1 MQRSGFQFSSFRARL
16 LVFVLVPMLAVL
28 AGVFFSVERSTS
40 ANTRTVIND
49 SLLVGRDTLR
59 RLLTERRD
67 TLLAS
72 SALLTADFAFRT
84 AYATQSYATRL
95 DTAQNYLRRVGIAD
109 AMIIVSPDKIVEV
122 DTLHPGKLGDAFSW
136 PELLDAAD
144 QSESYTASSVV
155 LIDEGAYQLSVTPF
169 LAPDLKAWIV
179 VGRRLDDAF
188 VRELKKL
195 VRAEVSI
202 VRQHERKATV
212 LASSLDA
219 THRVALARAT
229 GTADLSRATTG
240 TRVMELEG
248 SAYVTLEEPL
258 LQLEGGG
265 QVATVLQRSLDEA
278 LAPYRPLNQRLL
290 FLFMLGVLVA
300 GVIALWLAQN
310 LSQPVAALARRVERI
325 ARGDYAQIM
334 NESRR
339 DELGRLAGS
348 VNDMARGLS
357 DRERV
362 RDLLGKVVS
371 KEIASELLSG
381 KVELG
386 GEERQVTVLF
396 SDIRNFTT
404 LCEQLPATRVV
415 SLLNRYLSRMSEVIE
430 AEGGVVDKYIGDA
443 VMALFGAPV
452 ARVDAA
458 TAAVRAAIAMQDA
471 LRELHALHDAEALPR
486 LATGIG
492 IHTGGVVAGNLGST
506 HRMNYT
512 VIGDAVNLA
521 SRLQG
526 LTREYDS
533 TIIVSAATAAAAPGF
548 AYQSLGEVRVKGK
561 SEVVTI
567 YGLLLSPASRVQ
579 SVPSH

>member
-1 MQRSGFQFSSFRARL
+1 MQRGTWQFPSFRGRL

-40 ANTRTVIND
+40 ANTRIVIND
-49 SLLVGRDTLR
+49 SLLVGRDTLQ
-59 RLLTERRD
+59 RLLAERRD

-84 AYATQSYATRL
+84 AYATENYATRL

-109 AMIIVSPDKIVEV
+109 AMVIVSPDGFVEV
-122 DTLHPGKLGDAFSW
+122 DTLHPGKQGEPFAW

-155 LIDEGAYQLSVTPF
+155 LIDDNAYQLSVTPF

-202 VRQHERKATV
+202 VRQSERKATV

-219 THRVALARAT
+219 THRAALSRTALMADAT
-229 GTADLSRATTG
+229 GAAAG
-240 TRVMELEG
+240 TRLVELEG
-248 SAYVTLEEPL
+248 AAYVTLEEPL
-258 LQLEGGG
+258 LQIEGSG

-278 LAPYRPLNQRLL
+278 LAPYRPLNQRLMLL
-290 FLFMLGVLVA
+290 FVIGVMIA

-310 LSQPVAALARRVERI
+310 LSQPVAALAKRVERI
-325 ARGDYAQIM
+325 ARGDYAQVT
-334 NESRR
+334 SSTRR
-339 DELGRLAGS
+339 DELGQLAGS
-348 VNDMARGLS
+348 VNEMARGLA

-404 LCEQLPATRVV
+404 LCEQLPATQIVG
-415 SLLNRYLSRMSEVIE
+415 LLNRYLSRMSEVIE
-430 AEGGVVDKYIGDA
+430 SQGGVVDKYIGDA

-452 ARVDAA
+452 ARADAA
-458 TAAVRAAIAMQDA
+458 TAAVRAAIAMQEA
-471 LRELHALHDAEALPR
+471 LRELHALHDAEGLPR

-492 IHTGGVVAGNLGST
+492 IHTGPVVAGNLGST

-521 SRLQG
+521 ARLQG

-533 TIIVSAATAAAAPGF
+533 AIIVSAATATSAPGF
-548 AYQSLGEVRVKGK
+548 AYRPLGEVRVKGK
-561 SEVVTI
+561 SELITLD
-567 YGLLLSPASRVQ
+567 GL
-579 SVPSH
+579 

>member
-1 MQRSGFQFSSFRARL
+1 
-16 LVFVLVPMLAVL
+16 
-28 AGVFFSVERSTS
+28 VFFSVERSTS

-49 SLLVGRDTLR
+49 SLLVGRDTLQ
-59 RLLTERRD
+59 RLLAERRD

-84 AYATQSYATRL
+84 AYATENYATRL

-109 AMIIVSPDKIVEV
+109 AMVIVSPDGFVEV
-122 DTLHPGKLGDAFSW
+122 DTLHPGKLGEPFAW

-155 LIDEGAYQLSVTPF
+155 LIDDNAYQLSVTPF

-202 VRQHERKATV
+202 VRRSERKATV

-219 THRVALARAT
+219 THRAA
-229 GTADLSRATTG
+229 LSRAALMADATGAAAG
-240 TRVMELEG
+240 TRLVELEG
-248 SAYVTLEEPL
+248 AAYVTLEEPL
-258 LQLEGGG
+258 LQIEGGG

-290 FLFMLGVLVA
+290 WLFVIGVLIA

-325 ARGDYAQIM
+325 ARGDYAQVM
-334 NESRR
+334 SSTRR
-339 DELGRLAGS
+339 DELGQLAGS
-348 VNDMARGLS
+348 VNEMARGLA

-404 LCEQLPATRVV
+404 LCEQLPATQIVG
-415 SLLNRYLSRMSEVIE
+415 LLNRYLSRMSEVIE
-430 AEGGVVDKYIGDA
+430 SQGGVVDKYIGDA

-452 ARVDAA
+452 ARADAA
-458 TAAVRAAIAMQDA
+458 TAAVRAAIAMQEA
-471 LRELHALHDAEALPR
+471 LRELHALHDAEGLPR

-492 IHTGGVVAGNLGST
+492 IHTGPVVAGNLGST

-533 TIIVSAATAAAAPGF
+533 AIIVSAATAAVAPGF
-548 AYQSLGEVRVKGK
+548 AYRPLGEVRVKGK
-561 SEVVTI
+561 SELILI
-567 YGLLLSPASRVQ
+567 YGL
-579 SVPSH
+579 

>member
-1 MQRSGFQFSSFRARL
+1 VQRGTWQFPSFRGRL

-49 SLLVGRDTLR
+49 SLLVGRDTLQ
-59 RLLTERRD
+59 RLLAERRD

-84 AYATQSYATRL
+84 AYATENYATRL

-109 AMIIVSPDKIVEV
+109 AMVIVSPDGFVEV
-122 DTLHPGKLGDAFSW
+122 DTLHPGKLGEPFAW

-155 LIDEGAYQLSVTPF
+155 LIDDNAYQLSVTPF

-202 VRQHERKATV
+202 VRRSERKATV

-219 THRVALARAT
+219 THRAA
-229 GTADLSRATTG
+229 LSRAALMADATGAAAG
-240 TRVMELEG
+240 TRLVELEG
-248 SAYVTLEEPL
+248 AAYVTLEEPL
-258 LQLEGGG
+258 LQIEGGG

-290 FLFMLGVLVA
+290 WLFVIGVLIA

-325 ARGDYAQIM
+325 ARGDYAQVM
-334 NESRR
+334 SSTRR
-339 DELGRLAGS
+339 DELGQLAGS
-348 VNDMARGLS
+348 VNEMARGLA

-404 LCEQLPATRVV
+404 LCEQLPATQIVG
-415 SLLNRYLSRMSEVIE
+415 LLNRYLSRMSEVIE
-430 AEGGVVDKYIGDA
+430 SQGGVVDKYIGDA

-452 ARVDAA
+452 ARADAA
-458 TAAVRAAIAMQDA
+458 TAAVRAAIAMQEA
-471 LRELHALHDAEALPR
+471 LRELHALHDAEGLPR

-492 IHTGGVVAGNLGST
+492 IHTGPVVAGNLGST

-533 TIIVSAATAAAAPGF
+533 AIIVSAATAAVAPGF
-548 AYQSLGEVRVKGK
+548 AYRPLGEVRVKGK
-561 SEVVTI
+561 SELILI
-567 YGLLLSPASRVQ
+567 YGL
-579 SVPSH
+579 

>member
-1 MQRSGFQFSSFRARL
+1 MPRSGLQFSSFRSRL

-28 AGVFFSVERSTS
+28 AGVFLSVERSTS

-49 SLLVGRDTLR
+49 SLQVGRDTLQ
-59 RLLTERRD
+59 RLLAERRD

-72 SALLTADFAFRT
+72 SALLTADFAFRA
-84 AYATQSYATRL
+84 AYATENYATRL

-109 AMIIVSPDKIVEV
+109 AMIIVSPDGLVEV
-122 DTLHPGKLGDAFSW
+122 DTLHPGKQGQTFAW

-144 QSESYTASSVV
+144 ESESYTSSSVV
-155 LIDEGAYQLSVTPF
+155 LIDESAYQLSVTPF

-202 VRQHERKATV
+202 VRSSADGAAV

-219 THRVALARAT
+219 AHRDALAKSART
-229 GTADLSRATTG
+229 PGTAPATTD
-240 TRVMELEG
+240 TRLVELPG
-248 SAYVTLEEPL
+248 SAFVTLEEPL
-258 LQLEGGG
+258 MQLEGGG
-265 QVATVLQRSLDEA
+265 RVATVLQRSLDEA

-290 FLFMLGVLVA
+290 LLFVIGVLVA
-300 GVIALWLAQN
+300 GLIALWLAQN
-310 LSQPVAALARRVERI
+310 LSQPVAALARQVGRI
-325 ARGDYAQIM
+325 ARGDYTHVM
-334 NESRR
+334 SSSRR
-339 DELGRLAGS
+339 DELGQLAGS
-348 VNDMARGLS
+348 VNDMARGLA

-404 LCEQLPATRVV
+404 LCEQLPATQIVG
-415 SLLNRYLSRMSEVIE
+415 LLNRYLSRMSEVIE
-430 AEGGVVDKYIGDA
+430 SQGGVVDKYIGDA

-452 ARVDAA
+452 ARADAA
-458 TAAVRAAIAMQDA
+458 EAAVRAAIAMQEA
-471 LRELHALHDAEALPR
+471 LRELHALHDAEGLPR

-492 IHTGGVVAGNLGST
+492 IHTGNVVAGNLGSS

-526 LTREYDS
+526 LTREHDS
-533 TIIVSAATAAAAPGF
+533 AIIVSAATAATAPGF
-548 AYQSLGEVRVKGK
+548 AYRALGEVRVKGK

-567 YGLLLSPASRVQ
+567 YGL
-579 SVPSH
+579 

>member
-1 MQRSGFQFSSFRARL
+1 MPRSGLQFSSFRSRL

-28 AGVFFSVERSTS
+28 AGVFLSVERSTS

-49 SLLVGRDTLR
+49 SLRVGRDTLQ
-59 RLLTERRD
+59 RLLAERRD

-72 SALLTADFAFRT
+72 SALLTADFAFRA
-84 AYATQSYATRL
+84 AYATENYATRL

-109 AMIIVSPDKIVEV
+109 AMIIVSPDGLVEV
-122 DTLHPGKLGDAFSW
+122 DTLHPGKQGQTFAW

-144 QSESYTASSVV
+144 ESESYTSSSVV
-155 LIDEGAYQLSVTPF
+155 LIDESAYQLSVTPF

-202 VRQHERKATV
+202 VRSSADGAAV

-219 THRVALARAT
+219 AHRDALAKSART
-229 GTADLSRATTG
+229 PGTAPATTD
-240 TRVMELEG
+240 TRLVELRG
-248 SAYVTLEEPL
+248 SAFVTLEEPL
-258 LQLEGGG
+258 MQLEGGG
-265 QVATVLQRSLDEA
+265 RVATVLQRSLDEA

-290 FLFMLGVLVA
+290 LLFVIGVLVA
-300 GVIALWLAQN
+300 GLIALWLAQN
-310 LSQPVAALARRVERI
+310 LSQPVAALARQVGRI
-325 ARGDYAQIM
+325 ARGDYTHVM
-334 NESRR
+334 SSSRR
-339 DELGRLAGS
+339 DELGQLAGS
-348 VNDMARGLS
+348 VNDMARGLA

-404 LCEQLPATRVV
+404 LCEQLPATQIVG
-415 SLLNRYLSRMSEVIE
+415 LLNRYLSRMSEVIE
-430 AEGGVVDKYIGDA
+430 SQGGVVDKYIGDA

-452 ARVDAA
+452 ARADAA
-458 TAAVRAAIAMQDA
+458 EAAVRAAIAMQEA
-471 LRELHALHDAEALPR
+471 LRELHALHDAEGLPR

-492 IHTGGVVAGNLGST
+492 IHTGNVVAGNLGSS

-526 LTREYDS
+526 LTREHDS
-533 TIIVSAATAAAAPGF
+533 AIIVSAATAATAPGF
-548 AYQSLGEVRVKGK
+548 AYRALGEVRVKGK

-567 YGLLLSPASRVQ
+567 YGL
-579 SVPSH
+579 

>member
-1 MQRSGFQFSSFRARL
+1 MQRGTWQFPSFRGRL

-49 SLLVGRDTLR
+49 SLLVGRDTLQR
-59 RLLTERRD
+59 
-67 TLLAS
+67 LLAS

-84 AYATQSYATRL
+84 AYATENYATRL

-109 AMIIVSPDKIVEV
+109 AMVIVSPDGFVEV
-122 DTLHPGKLGDAFSW
+122 DTLHPGKLGEPFAW

-155 LIDEGAYQLSVTPF
+155 LIDDNAYQLSVTPF

-202 VRQHERKATV
+202 VRRSERKATV

-219 THRVALARAT
+219 THRAA
-229 GTADLSRATTG
+229 LSRAALMADATGAAAG
-240 TRVMELEG
+240 TRLVELEG
-248 SAYVTLEEPL
+248 AAYVTLEEPL
-258 LQLEGGG
+258 LQIEGGG

-290 FLFMLGVLVA
+290 WLFVIGVLIA

-325 ARGDYAQIM
+325 ARGDYAQVM
-334 NESRR
+334 SSTRR
-339 DELGRLAGS
+339 DELGQLAGS
-348 VNDMARGLS
+348 VNEMARGLA

-404 LCEQLPATRVV
+404 LCEQLPATQIVG
-415 SLLNRYLSRMSEVIE
+415 LLNRYLSRMSEVIE
-430 AEGGVVDKYIGDA
+430 SQGGVVDKYIGDA

-452 ARVDAA
+452 ARADAA
-458 TAAVRAAIAMQDA
+458 TAAVRAAIAMQEA
-471 LRELHALHDAEALPR
+471 LRELHALHDAEGLPR

-492 IHTGGVVAGNLGST
+492 IHTGPVVAGNLGST

-533 TIIVSAATAAAAPGF
+533 AIIVSAATAAVAPGF
-548 AYQSLGEVRVKGK
+548 AYRPLGEVRVKGK
-561 SEVVTI
+561 SELILI
-567 YGLLLSPASRVQ
+567 YGL
-579 SVPSH
+579 

>member
-1 MQRSGFQFSSFRARL
+1 MQRGTWQFPSFRGRL

-49 SLLVGRDTLR
+49 SLLVGRDTLQ
-59 RLLTERRD
+59 RLLAERRD

-84 AYATQSYATRL
+84 AYATESYATRL

-109 AMIIVSPDKIVEV
+109 AMVIVSPDGFVEV
-122 DTLHPGKLGDAFSW
+122 DTLHPGKQGEPFAW

-144 QSESYTASSVV
+144 QSESYSASSVV
-155 LIDEGAYQLSVTPF
+155 LIDDNAYQLSVTPF

-202 VRQHERKATV
+202 VRQSERKATV

-219 THRVALARAT
+219 THRAA
-229 GTADLSRATTG
+229 LSRTALTTDATDTAAG
-240 TRVMELEG
+240 TRLVELEG
-248 SAYVTLEEPL
+248 AAYVTLEEPL
-258 LQLEGGG
+258 LQFDGG

-290 FLFMLGVLVA
+290 WLFVIGVLIA

-325 ARGDYAQIM
+325 ARGDYAQVT
-334 NESRR
+334 SSTRR
-339 DELGRLAGS
+339 DELGQLASS
-348 VNDMARGLS
+348 VNEMARGLA

-371 KEIASELLSG
+371 KEIASELMSG

-404 LCEQLPATRVV
+404 LCEQLPATQIVG
-415 SLLNRYLSRMSEVIE
+415 LLNRYLSRMSEVIE
-430 AEGGVVDKYIGDA
+430 SQGGVVDKYIGDA

-452 ARVDAA
+452 ARADAA
-458 TAAVRAAIAMQDA
+458 TAAVRAAIAMQEA
-471 LRELHALHDAEALPR
+471 LRELHALHDAEGLPR

-492 IHTGGVVAGNLGST
+492 IHTGPVVAGNLGST

-533 TIIVSAATAAAAPGF
+533 AIIVSAATAAAAPGF
-548 AYQSLGEVRVKGK
+548 AYRPLGEVRVKGK
-561 SEVVTI
+561 SELVVI
-567 YGLLLSPASRVQ
+567 YGL
-579 SVPSH
+579 

>member
-1 MQRSGFQFSSFRARL
+1 VQRGTWQFPSFRGRL

-49 SLLVGRDTLR
+49 SLLVGRDTLQ
-59 RLLTERRD
+59 RLLAERRD
-67 TLLAS
+67 TLLAG

-84 AYATQSYATRL
+84 AYATENYATRL

-109 AMIIVSPDKIVEV
+109 AMVIVSPDGFVEV
-122 DTLHPGKLGDAFSW
+122 DTLHPGKQGEPFAW

-155 LIDEGAYQLSVTPF
+155 LIDDNAYQLSVTPF

-202 VRQHERKATV
+202 VRQSDRKATV

-219 THRVALARAT
+219 ARRA
-229 GTADLSRATTG
+229 ALSRTVLMANAMGEAAG
-240 TRVMELEG
+240 TRLVELEG
-248 SAYVTLEEPL
+248 AAYVTLEEPL
-258 LQLEGGG
+258 LQIEGGG
-265 QVATVLQRSLDEA
+265 QVATVLQRSLNEA

-290 FLFMLGVLVA
+290 LLFVIGVLIA
-300 GVIALWLAQN
+300 GMIALWLAKN
-310 LSQPVAALARRVERI
+310 LSQPVAALAKRVERI
-325 ARGDYAQIM
+325 AGGDYAQVT
-334 NESRR
+334 SSTRR
-339 DELGRLAGS
+339 DELGQLAGS
-348 VNDMARGLS
+348 VNEMARGLA

-404 LCEQLPATRVV
+404 LCEQLPATQIVG
-415 SLLNRYLSRMSEVIE
+415 LLNRYLSRMSEVIE
-430 AEGGVVDKYIGDA
+430 SQGGVVDKYIGDA

-452 ARVDAA
+452 ARADAA
-458 TAAVRAAIAMQDA
+458 TAAVRAAIAMQEA
-471 LRELHALHDAEALPR
+471 LRELHALHDAEGLPR

-492 IHTGGVVAGNLGST
+492 IHTGPVVAGNLGST

-533 TIIVSAATAAAAPGF
+533 AIIVSAAAAAAAAAPGF
-548 AYQSLGEVRVKGK
+548 AYRPLGEVRVKGK
-561 SEVVTI
+561 SELITI
-567 YGLLLSPASRVQ
+567 YGL
-579 SVPSH
+579 

>member
-1 MQRSGFQFSSFRARL
+1 VQRGTWQFPSFRGRL

-49 SLLVGRDTLR
+49 SLLVGRDTLQR
-59 RLLTERRD
+59 
-67 TLLAS
+67 LLAS

-84 AYATQSYATRL
+84 AYATENYATRL

-109 AMIIVSPDKIVEV
+109 AMVIVSPDGFVEV
-122 DTLHPGKLGDAFSW
+122 DTLHPGKLGEPFAW

-155 LIDEGAYQLSVTPF
+155 LIDDNAYQLSVTPF

-202 VRQHERKATV
+202 VRRSERKATV

-219 THRVALARAT
+219 THRAA
-229 GTADLSRATTG
+229 LSRAALMADATGAAAG
-240 TRVMELEG
+240 TRLVELEG
-248 SAYVTLEEPL
+248 AAYVTLEEPL
-258 LQLEGGG
+258 LQIEGGG

-290 FLFMLGVLVA
+290 WLFVIGVLIA

-325 ARGDYAQIM
+325 ARGDYAQVM
-334 NESRR
+334 SSTRR
-339 DELGRLAGS
+339 DELGQLAGS
-348 VNDMARGLS
+348 VNEMARGLA

-404 LCEQLPATRVV
+404 LCEQLPATQIVG
-415 SLLNRYLSRMSEVIE
+415 LLNRYLSRMSEVIE
-430 AEGGVVDKYIGDA
+430 SQGGVVDKYIGDA

-452 ARVDAA
+452 ARADAA
-458 TAAVRAAIAMQDA
+458 TAAVRAAIAMQEA
-471 LRELHALHDAEALPR
+471 LRELHALHDAEGLPR

-492 IHTGGVVAGNLGST
+492 IHTGPVVAGNLGST

-533 TIIVSAATAAAAPGF
+533 AIIVSAATAAVAPGF
-548 AYQSLGEVRVKGK
+548 AYRPLGEVRVKGK
-561 SEVVTI
+561 SELILI
-567 YGLLLSPASRVQ
+567 YGL
-579 SVPSH
+579 

>member
-1 MQRSGFQFSSFRARL
+1 MQRGTWQFPSFRGRL

-49 SLLVGRDTLR
+49 SLLVGRDTLQ
-59 RLLTERRD
+59 RLLAERRD

-84 AYATQSYATRL
+84 AYATENYATRL

-109 AMIIVSPDKIVEV
+109 AMVIVSPDGFVEV
-122 DTLHPGKLGDAFSW
+122 DTLHPGKLGEPFAW

-155 LIDEGAYQLSVTPF
+155 LIDDNAYQLSVTPF

-202 VRQHERKATV
+202 VRRSERKATV

-219 THRVALARAT
+219 THRAA
-229 GTADLSRATTG
+229 LSRAALMADATGAAAG
-240 TRVMELEG
+240 TRLVELEG
-248 SAYVTLEEPL
+248 AAYVTLEEPL
-258 LQLEGGG
+258 LQIEGGG

-290 FLFMLGVLVA
+290 WLFVIGVLIA

-325 ARGDYAQIM
+325 ARGDYAQVM
-334 NESRR
+334 SSTRR
-339 DELGRLAGS
+339 DELGQLAGS
-348 VNDMARGLS
+348 VNEMARGLA

-404 LCEQLPATRVV
+404 LCEQLPATQIVG
-415 SLLNRYLSRMSEVIE
+415 LLNRYLSRMSEVIE
-430 AEGGVVDKYIGDA
+430 SQGGVVDKYIGDA

-452 ARVDAA
+452 ARADAA
-458 TAAVRAAIAMQDA
+458 TAAVRAAIAMQEA
-471 LRELHALHDAEALPR
+471 LRELHALHDAEGLPQ

-492 IHTGGVVAGNLGST
+492 IHTGPVVAGNLGST

-533 TIIVSAATAAAAPGF
+533 AIIVSAATAAVAPGF
-548 AYQSLGEVRVKGK
+548 AYRPLGEVRVKGK
-561 SEVVTI
+561 SELILI
-567 YGLLLSPASRVQ
+567 YGL
-579 SVPSH
+579 

>member
-1 MQRSGFQFSSFRARL
+1 MQRGTWQFPSFRGRL

-49 SLLVGRDTLR
+49 SLLVGRDTLQ
-59 RLLTERRD
+59 RLLAERRD

-84 AYATQSYATRL
+84 AYATENYATRL

-109 AMIIVSPDKIVEV
+109 AMVIVSPDGFVEV
-122 DTLHPGKLGDAFSW
+122 DTLHPGKLGEPFAW

-155 LIDEGAYQLSVTPF
+155 LIDDNAYQLSVTPF

-202 VRQHERKATV
+202 VRRSERKATV

-219 THRVALARAT
+219 THRAA
-229 GTADLSRATTG
+229 LSRAALMADATGAAAG
-240 TRVMELEG
+240 TRLVELEG
-248 SAYVTLEEPL
+248 AAYVTLEEPL
-258 LQLEGGG
+258 LQIEGGG

-290 FLFMLGVLVA
+290 WLFVIGVLIA

-325 ARGDYAQIM
+325 ARGDYAQVM
-334 NESRR
+334 SSTRR
-339 DELGRLAGS
+339 DELGQLAGS
-348 VNDMARGLS
+348 VNEMARGLA

-404 LCEQLPATRVV
+404 LCEQLPATQIVG
-415 SLLNRYLSRMSEVIE
+415 LLNRYLSRMSEVIE
-430 AEGGVVDKYIGDA
+430 SQGGVVDKYIGDA

-452 ARVDAA
+452 ARADAA
-458 TAAVRAAIAMQDA
+458 TAAVRAAIAMQEA
-471 LRELHALHDAEALPR
+471 LRELHALHDAEGLPR

-492 IHTGGVVAGNLGST
+492 IHTGPVVAGNLGST

-533 TIIVSAATAAAAPGF
+533 AIIVSAATAAVAPGF
-548 AYQSLGEVRVKGK
+548 AYRPLGEVRVKGK
-561 SEVVTI
+561 SELILI
-567 YGLLLSPASRVQ
+567 YGL
-579 SVPSH
+579 

>member
-1 MQRSGFQFSSFRARL
+1 MPRSGLQFSSFRSRL

-28 AGVFFSVERSTS
+28 AGVFLSVERSTS

-49 SLLVGRDTLR
+49 SLQVGRDTLQ
-59 RLLTERRD
+59 RLLAERRD

-72 SALLTADFAFRT
+72 SALLTADFAFRA
-84 AYATQSYATRL
+84 AYATENYATRL

-109 AMIIVSPDKIVEV
+109 AMIIVSPDGLVEV
-122 DTLHPGKLGDAFSW
+122 DTLHPGKQGQTFAW

-144 QSESYTASSVV
+144 ESESYTSSSVV
-155 LIDEGAYQLSVTPF
+155 LIDESAYQLSVTPF

-202 VRQHERKATV
+202 VRSSADGAAV

-219 THRVALARAT
+219 AHRDALAKSART
-229 GTADLSRATTG
+229 PGTAPATTD
-240 TRVMELEG
+240 TRLVELRG
-248 SAYVTLEEPL
+248 SAFVTLEEPL
-258 LQLEGGG
+258 MQLEGGG
-265 QVATVLQRSLDEA
+265 RVATVLQRSLDEA

-290 FLFMLGVLVA
+290 LLFVIGVLVA
-300 GVIALWLAQN
+300 GLIALWLAQN
-310 LSQPVAALARRVERI
+310 LSQPVAALARQVGRI
-325 ARGDYAQIM
+325 ARGDYTHVM
-334 NESRR
+334 SSSRR
-339 DELGRLAGS
+339 DELGQLAGS
-348 VNDMARGLS
+348 VNDMARGLA

-404 LCEQLPATRVV
+404 LCEQLPATQIVG
-415 SLLNRYLSRMSEVIE
+415 LLNRYLSRMSEVIE
-430 AEGGVVDKYIGDA
+430 SQGGVVDKYIGDA

-452 ARVDAA
+452 ARADAA
-458 TAAVRAAIAMQDA
+458 EAAVRAAIAMQEA
-471 LRELHALHDAEALPR
+471 LRELHALHDAEGLPR

-492 IHTGGVVAGNLGST
+492 IHTGNVVAGNLGSS

-526 LTREYDS
+526 LTREHDS
-533 TIIVSAATAAAAPGF
+533 AIIVSAATAATAPGF
-548 AYQSLGEVRVKGK
+548 AYRALGEVRVKGK

-567 YGLLLSPASRVQ
+567 YGL
-579 SVPSH
+579 